1 MDNKKHLKFWTNF
14 SFTLGHWGLGV
25 LVDRSY
31 IIDPF
36 SITLILG
43 PCRLRFNFEYRYN
56 AFTDSIKYQERFKDL
71 V

>member
-1 MDNKKHLKFWTNF
+1 MNNKSLKFYTNF

-36 SITLILG
+36 SVTFVLG
-43 PCRLRFNFEYRYN
+43 PCRLSLNFEYRYN
-56 AFTDSIKYQERFKDL
+56 TFSELNKYQEAHKDL
-71 V
+71 T